1 MKHALA
7 HALAMLQEARGSTAP
22 TISGHNG
29 AGFALGAS
37 GSSGAR
43 VRPAHL
49 VAWCVPGLPVAALGL
64 PLVVYLPPYYA
75 GTLGLP
81 LATVGFIFALVR
93 LIDIPLDPLF
103 GALMDNTR
111 SRFGQFRP
119 WMVGGAFFLMLGA
132 WLLFMAQPG
141 VTAIATFMA
150 LFVLYL
156 GFSCMNLSQVAWGS
170 RLSGDYGERAR
181 IFGVWTTFNVFG
193 TLTVLLI
200 PPVLGWV
207 SPGATESAG
216 VQAMG
221 WFIIVLAP
229 LSVIAAALIVPEG
242 EAPVG
247 DHRVRIADVRAVL
260 ADRRMA
266 RLLAVDLLI
275 AIAPGVTGA
284 LFIFLFTAV
293 LNFPLATASAL
304 LLAYFVAGL
313 VAAPLWIRL
322 ARAWGKHKATALAAA
337 WFGIAQI
344 GILVVPLGNI
354 HYAVVAM
361 VIAGI
366 PFAAP
371 AFLLRAMMADLND
384 AQTLDRQIAN
394 TPGADTTGLNFAI
407 LTATAKLGYAIPV
420 GLTYPILGLI
430 GFDPVPGAENSRA
443 ALDGLRWL
451 FALPPF
457 LLGLSAAVVI
467 WGWPITANV
476 HADIRARLHNP

>member
-1 MKHALA
+1 
-7 HALAMLQEARGSTAP
+7 MLQEGCKTTVPAVLGNK
-22 TISGHNG
+22 GL
-29 AGFALGAS
+29 GFAMQAS
-37 GSSGAR
+37 GVR
-43 VRPAHL
+43 VRLSHL
-49 VAWCVPGLPVAALGL
+49 IAWCGPGLPVAALGL

-81 LATVGFIFALVR
+81 LATVGLLFALVR
-93 LIDIPLDPLF
+93 IVDIPIDPLL

-119 WMVGGAFFLMLGA
+119 WLLAGALFLMLGA

-141 VTAIATFMA
+141 VTALATFIA
-150 LFVLYL
+150 LFILYI

-181 IFGVWTTFNVFG
+181 IFGMWTAFSVLG

-200 PPVLGWV
+200 PPAVGWAR
-207 SPGATESAG
+207 PGAPESAG

-247 DHRVRIADVRAVL
+247 DHRVRLADVRAVL
-260 ADRRMA
+260 ADRRMV
-266 RLLAVDLLI
+266 RLLAVDLMI
-275 AIAPGVTGA
+275 AIAPGVTGT
-284 LFIFLFTAV
+284 LFIFFFTAA
-293 LNFPLATASAL
+293 LNIPLATASAL
-304 LLAYFVAGL
+304 LLAYFIAGL
-313 VAAPLWIRL
+313 VAAPVWIRL

-337 WFGIAQI
+337 WFGIAQL
-344 GILVVPLGNI
+344 GILIVPMGNI
-354 HYAVVAM
+354 QIAVVAM
-361 VIAGI
+361 VLAGI

-384 AQTLDRQIAN
+384 AQTLDRQTAN

-420 GLTYPILGLI
+420 GLTYPLLGAI
-430 GFDPVPGAENSRA
+430 GFDPTPGAENSPS
-443 ALDGLRWL
+443 ALTGLRWL
-451 FALPPF
+451 FAVPPF
-457 LLGLSAAVVI
+457 LFALSAAALI
-467 WGWPITANV
+467 LGWPITASV
-476 HADIRARLHNP
+476 HATIRARLATP